1 MANNVPMFYNGLD
14 YFNSQVQPNT
24 FHSQNTKLTR
34 YFQRYLLQKVMSV
47 LECNNMPE
55 EWDSSYF
62 WYVLLTMGFISII
75 DTPEYGVIPQHCTL
89 KGRNIFYQPASIIV
103 SNPLLKQPLEKRIGE
118 DCALIKMQPDYGG
131 VWDIVSYYADML
143 AITSESIGINII
155 NSKLAMVFAAQNK
168 ASGEAFKKM
177 YDRLSSGEPAVFIDN
192 KLLTKEGAPSWQTF
206 IQNLGQNY
214 IGDTL
219 IADLKKIENEFCS
232 MVGIPNS
239 NFEKNAHLLES
250 EVNSNNQDTVAL
262 LNVWLDSMNKGAETA
277 NELFGLDLHFKS
289 RFEEELKEEAYLD
302 ESDNIDTRVD

>member
-1 MANNVPMFYNGLD
+1 MNYQPMFYNGLD
-14 YFNSQVQPNT
+14 FFNSQNQPNT
-24 FHSQNTKLTR
+24 FHSQNTKLTK

-47 LECNNMPE
+47 IECNNIPE
-55 EWDSSYF
+55 DWDESYF

-75 DTPEYGVIPQHCTL
+75 DTPEFGVIPQHCTL
-89 KGRNIFYQPASIIV
+89 SGRNVFYQPANVIV
-103 SNPLLKQPLEKRIGE
+103 TNPLLKEAITKRIGE
-118 DCALIKMQPDYGG
+118 ECALIKMQPDYGG
-131 VWDIVSYYADML
+131 CWDLVSYYADML

-155 NSKLAMVFAAQNK
+155 NSKLAMVFGANNK

-192 KLLTKEGAPSWQTF
+192 KLMKQDGTPNWQTF

-219 IADLKKIENEFCS
+219 LADLKKIENEFCS

-262 LNVWLDSMNKGAETA
+262 LNVWLDSMNKGAEEA
-277 NELFGLDLHFKS
+277 NKLFGLNLHFKS
-289 RFEEELKEEAYLD
+289 RFEEELKEVAYLD
-302 ESDNIDTRVD
+302 ESDNIDNGVE

>member
-1 MANNVPMFYNGLD
+1 MSYQPLFYNGLD
-14 YFNSQVQPNT
+14 YFNSQNQPNT
-24 FHSQNTKLTR
+24 FHSQNTKLTK
-34 YFQRYLLQKVMSV
+34 YFQRYLIQKVMSV
-47 LECNNMPE
+47 LECENMPE
-55 EWDSSYF
+55 EWSDSYF
-62 WYVLLTMGFISII
+62 WYTLLTAGFISII

-89 KGRNIFYQPASIIV
+89 KGRDIFYQPASVIV
-103 SNPLLKQPLEKRIGE
+103 TNPLLKSPIEKRIGE
-118 DCALIKMQPDYGG
+118 ECALIKMQPDFGG
-131 VWDIVSYYADML
+131 CWDIVSYYADLL

-155 NSKLAMVFAAQNK
+155 NSKLAMIFAAKNK

-177 YDRLSSGEPAVFIDN
+177 YDRLSSGEPAVFIDKN
-192 KLLTKEGAPSWQTF
+192 LLTPEGEPSWQTF

-262 LNVWLDSMNKGAETA
+262 MEVWLDSMNKGAEVA

-289 RFEEELKEEAYLD
+289 RFEEELKEAAYLD
-302 ESDNIDTRVD
+302 ESDDIDTRSE